1 MTVDQVTD
9 LARLKR
15 INEALIARVER
26 SMDQQGNAFTLFQT
40 AINLEGRVRAKTDE
54 LKQTL
59 RRLEQSNRDLS
70 VAKEAAETAN
80 ASKTRFIAAA
90 SHDVLQPLNAARLSV
105 SGLSEILMDSE
116 GASLVRQ
123 VERSLDT
130 MEELLRTLIDISR
143 LDSGVM
149 KPELSNFALQDIFEA
164 LESDFAPLAQLAGL
178 KLRIRPTS
186 LCVTSDR
193 IMLRRVL
200 QNILSNALRY
210 TGEGGVLIGAR
221 KRDGEVRIDV
231 IDTGIGI
238 AEDQKSLV
246 FEEFHR
252 GPQAATA
259 HSGGLGLGLSIVRR
273 MTQALG
279 HALEFRSK
287 IGTGT
292 EFRITLPLADNQS
305 GAAKPA
311 GIAAMPDNP
320 VYGLFS
326 AKVLLV
332 ENDRRVQEAMA
343 GLLGRWNCNIRLAA
357 SLGEAMTALST
368 GGWSPDIIIADQHL
382 DRGTL
387 GSETIT
393 DARKLLKRHVPAII
407 ITADPDKLLAGFA
420 KEQRIEVMLKPVRPA
435 ELRALMAHLLA

>member
-1 MTVDQVTD
+1 MTVDQVSD
-9 LARLKR
+9 IARLKR

-105 SGLSEILMDSE
+105 SGLSEILADGE
-116 GASLVRQ
+116 GSALVRQ

-130 MEELLRTLIDISR
+130 MEELLRTLIDFSR

-149 KPELSNFALQDIFEA
+149 KPETASFALSDLFDA
-164 LESDFAPLAQLAGL
+164 LSSDFAPLAQAAGL
-178 KLRIRPTS
+178 KLRFRPTM
-186 LCVTSDR
+186 LAVASDR
-193 IMLRRVL
+193 MMLRRIL
-200 QNILSNALRY
+200 ANILSNALRY
-210 TGEGGVLIGAR
+210 TGKGGVLIGAR
-221 KRDGEVRIDV
+221 RRGLNVRID
-231 IDTGIGI
+231 IADTGVGI
-238 AEDQKSLV
+238 ADDQKALV

-252 GPQAATA
+252 GPDAAAA
-259 HSGGLGLGLSIVRR
+259 HAGGLGLGLSIVRR
-273 MTQALG
+273 MSQALG
-279 HALEFRSK
+279 HELEFRSVPGK
-287 IGTGT
+287 GTR
-292 EFRITLPLADNQS
+292 FSVTLPLAAPPAETRS
-305 GAAKPA
+305 AAAPVE
-311 GIAAMPDNP
+311 NP

-326 AKVLLV
+326 ARVLLV

-343 GLLGRWNCNIRLAA
+343 GLLGRWNCELRLAS
-357 SLGEAMTALST
+357 SLGDAMAVLSS

-382 DRGTL
+382 DRGTF
-387 GSETIT
+387 GSDTIAE
-393 DARKLLKRHVPAII
+393 ARLLLKRHVPAII
-407 ITADPDKLLAGFA
+407 ITADPDRKLAQAA
-420 KEQRIEVMLKPVRPA
+420 KDQRIDVMAKPVRPA

>member
-70 VAKEAAETAN
+70 LAKEAAETAN

-105 SGLSEILMDSE
+105 SGLSEILMDAE
-116 GASLVRQ
+116 GSSLVKQ

-149 KPELSNFALQDIFEA
+149 KPELTSFALQDIFEA
-164 LESDFAPLAQLAGL
+164 LASDFAPLAQKAGL
-178 KLRIRPTS
+178 KLRIRQTS
-186 LCVTSDR
+186 LHVTSDR
-193 IMLRRVL
+193 MMLRRIL

-221 KRDGEVRIDV
+221 RRGGQVRIDV

-238 AEDQKSLV
+238 GEDQKTLV

-252 GPQAATA
+252 GPDAATA
-259 HSGGLGLGLSIVRR
+259 HAGGLGLGLSIVRR
-273 MTQALG
+273 MTQALE
-279 HALEFRSK
+279 HPLEFRSK
-287 IGTGT
+287 VGTGT
-292 EFRITLPLADNQS
+292 EFRIILPLAASPVEAKPS
-305 GAAKPA
+305 GAAA
-311 GIAAMPDNP
+311 IPDNP

-343 GLLGRWNCNIRLAA
+343 GLLGRWDCNIRLAA

-382 DRGTL
+382 DRATL

-393 DARKLLKRHVPAII
+393 EARKLLKRHVPAII
-407 ITADPDKLLAGFA
+407 ITADPDKQLASVA
-420 KEQRIEVMLKPVRPA
+420 REQRIEVMNKPVRPA

>member
-1 MTVDQVTD
+1 MTVNQVSD

-15 INEALIARVER
+15 INEALIDRVER

-70 VAKEAAETAN
+70 LAKEAAETAN

-105 SGLSEILMDSE
+105 SGLSEILMDGE
-116 GASLVRQ
+116 GSNLVQQ

-149 KPELSNFALQDIFEA
+149 KPELTSFALQDIFEA
-164 LESDFAPLAQLAGL
+164 LELDFGPLAHKAGL

-186 LCVTSDR
+186 LHITSDR
-193 IMLRRVL
+193 IMLRRIL

-221 KRDGEVRIDV
+221 RRGGEVRIDV

-238 AEDQKSLV
+238 ANDQKNLV

-252 GPQAATA
+252 GPDAATA
-259 HSGGLGLGLSIVRR
+259 HAGGLGLGLSIVRR
-273 MTQALG
+273 MTLALS

-287 IGTGT
+287 VGTGT
-292 EFRITLPLADNQS
+292 EFRIALPLA
-305 GAAKPA
+305 A
-311 GIAAMPDNP
+311 GQYEPKSAGSAPMPDNP

-332 ENDRRVQEAMA
+332 ENDRSVQEAMA
-343 GLLGRWNCNIRLAA
+343 GLLGRWNCNTRLAA

-382 DRGTL
+382 DRATL

-393 DARKLLKRHVPAII
+393 EARKLLKRHVPAII
-407 ITADPDKLLAGFA
+407 ITADPDKEMVTIA
-420 KEQRIEVMLKPVRPA
+420 KEQRIEVMHKPVRPA

>member
-1 MTVDQVTD
+1 MTVDQVND
-9 LARLKR
+9 ISRLKR

-70 VAKEAAETAN
+70 LAKEAAETAN

-105 SGLSEILMDSE
+105 SGLSEILMDGE
-116 GASLVRQ
+116 GSSLVRQ

-149 KPELSNFALQDIFEA
+149 KPELSSFALQDIFES
-164 LESDFAPLAQLAGL
+164 LGSDFAPLAQNAGL

-186 LCVTSDR
+186 LHVTSDR
-193 IMLRRVL
+193 MMLRRVL

-221 KRDGEVRIDV
+221 RRDGQARIDV
-231 IDTGIGI
+231 TDTGIGI
-238 AEDQKSLV
+238 ADDQKPLV

-252 GPQAATA
+252 GPDAAAA
-259 HSGGLGLGLSIVRR
+259 HTGGLGLGLSIVRR

-279 HALEFRSK
+279 HPLEFRSK
-287 IGTGT
+287 VGTGT
-292 EFRITLPLADNQS
+292 EFRIALPLAPVQPD
-305 GAAKPA
+305 AKPA
-311 GIAAMPDNP
+311 GKSAMPDNP

-382 DRGTL
+382 DRATL
-387 GSETIT
+387 GSQTIT
-393 DARKLLKRHVPAII
+393 EARKLLKRHVPAII
-407 ITADPDKLLAGFA
+407 VTADPDKQLAAVA
-420 KEQRIEVMLKPVRPA
+420 KEQRIEVMHKPVRPA

>member
-1 MTVDQVTD
+1 MTVANVTD

-15 INEALIARVER
+15 INEALIDRVER

-105 SGLSEILMDSE
+105 SGLSEILMDGE
-116 GASLVRQ
+116 GSNLVQQ

-130 MEELLRTLIDISR
+130 MEELLRTLLDISR

-149 KPELSNFALQDIFEA
+149 KPELTSFALQDIFES
-164 LESDFAPLAQLAGL
+164 LESDFAPLAQNAGL
-178 KLRIRPTS
+178 KLRIRPAS
-186 LCVTSDR
+186 LHVTSDR
-193 IMLRRVL
+193 MMLRRVL

-221 KRDGEVRIDV
+221 RRGRQVRIDV

-252 GPQAATA
+252 GHNAATA
-259 HSGGLGLGLSIVRR
+259 HAGGLGLGLSIVRR
-273 MTQALG
+273 MTLALG
-279 HALEFRSK
+279 HPLEFKSK
-287 IGTGT
+287 VGTGT
-292 EFRITLPLADNQS
+292 EFRITLPLAIGQFEPKS
-305 GAAKPA
+305 A
-311 GIAAMPDNP
+311 GSTPIPDNP

-332 ENDRRVQEAMA
+332 ENDRSVQEAMA
-343 GLLGRWNCNIRLAA
+343 GLLGRWNCDTRLAA

-382 DRGTL
+382 DRATL
-387 GSETIT
+387 GSQTIT
-393 DARKLLKRHVPAII
+393 EARKLLKRHVPAII
-407 ITADPDKLLAGFA
+407 ITADPDKEMASVA

>member
-1 MTVDQVTD
+1 MTVDQVAD
-9 LARLKR
+9 IARLKR

-70 VAKEAAETAN
+70 LAKEAAETAN

-105 SGLSEILMDSE
+105 SGLSEILMDGE
-116 GASLVRQ
+116 GFKLVHQ

-149 KPELSNFALQDIFEA
+149 KPELTSFALQDVFDSLA
-164 LESDFAPLAQLAGL
+164 SDFAPLARKSGL
-178 KLRIRPTS
+178 RLRVRPTDMH
-186 LCVTSDR
+186 VTSDR
-193 IMLRRVL
+193 MMLRRIL

-210 TGEGGVLIGAR
+210 TGQGGVLIGAR
-221 KRDGEVRIDV
+221 LRGGKIRIDV
-231 IDTGIGI
+231 VDTGIGI
-238 AEDQKSLV
+238 ADDQKGLV

-252 GPQAATA
+252 GPDAAA
-259 HSGGLGLGLSIVRR
+259 AYGGGLGLGLSIVRR
-273 MTQALG
+273 MSEALA
-279 HALEFRSK
+279 HPLEFRSRVG
-287 IGTGT
+287 IGT
-292 EFRITLPLADNQS
+292 EFRLKVPQAPAPAP
-305 GAAKPA
+305 GKPA
-311 GIAAMPDNP
+311 GVTAAPEYP

-332 ENDRRVQEAMA
+332 ENDQRVQEAMA
-343 GLLGRWNCNIRLAA
+343 GLLGRWNCNIRVAA
-357 SLGEAMTALST
+357 SLGDAMTALST
-368 GGWSPDIIIADQHL
+368 GGWAPDIIIADQHL
-382 DRGTL
+382 DRATL
-387 GSETIT
+387 GSQTIAE
-393 DARKLLKRHVPAII
+393 ARKLLKSHIPAII
-407 ITADPDKLLAGFA
+407 ITADPDEQLAAIA